1 MLNHCSTRFIKAAMH
16 RQKVADEAGVSR
28 QPSLSSLPFMD
39 AQIVKDQVDAS
50 HGGWNLPTELVEEGD
65 EFFLAFAS
73 CGSSVDEPFASLKGG
88 KQVESSCTPV
98 LVFQAKWRAWSRR

>member
-1 MLNHCSTRFIKAAMH
+1 MH